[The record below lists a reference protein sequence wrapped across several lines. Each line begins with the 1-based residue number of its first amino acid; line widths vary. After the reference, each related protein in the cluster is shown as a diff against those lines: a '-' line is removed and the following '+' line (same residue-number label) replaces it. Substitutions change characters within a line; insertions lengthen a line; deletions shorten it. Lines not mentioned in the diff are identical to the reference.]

1 MEIIYSYKKKI
12 KNINKLKNI
21 DASEEFFKKK
31 NSLYNEKIENIINT
45 FDEISRYWISNQ
57 FKLKE
62 LFIKNSLGFIIPW
75 LKKKNSIDVLNLNFI
90 NYKQLDNPS
99 IYLDP
104 KISLFAISLDILFR
118 LYFVPLSTIRL

>member
-57 FKLKE
+57 FKLKD

-75 LKKKNSIDVLNLNFI
+75 LKKKILSM
-90 NYKQLDNPS
+90 
-99 IYLDP
+99 YL
-104 KISLFAISLDILFR
+104 I
-118 LYFVPLSTIRL
+118 